1 MFPLLIP
8 VLTAAIAPIAVL
20 SAAGVARNAT
30 RYAAKLGA
38 LQKAHDANYAALD
51 SFRQAFVDATD
62 SVQRYTF
69 HVPFQDRLRTR
80 GSSREQFDQIAP
92 WYEPAVLSV
101 QKLRALRHTVLL
113 SDMTSALYMDADD
126 VFQSV
131 LSAERQTTAS
141 DPSLARV
148 ADEPD
153 PLTRCIEALGADQR
167 ALLEAYPI
175 DVPRRRKNARN
186 QVSRTEP

>member
-8 VLTAAIAPIAVL
+8 VLTAAIAAIAVL

-38 LQKAHDANYAALD
+38 LQKAHDANYVALE
-51 SFRQAFVDATD
+51 SFRQAFVESTEL
-62 SVQRYTF
+62 VERYTF

-113 SDMTSALYMDADD
+113 SDTTSALYLDADD
-126 VFQSV
+126 VFQNV
-131 LSAERQTTAS
+131 LSAERQIAAS
-141 DPSLARV
+141 DPSLAGV

-175 DVPRRRKNARN
+175 DVPRRRKNGQRRI
-186 QVSRTEP
+186 SRG